1 MENVATAGSKWK
13 RRSGRSCVSPEALAS
28 QGRGSRSGSAARR
41 LPFWTGPLLAFA
53 LVTSPLAHGQEDQP
67 QARDAYRFGV
77 FPYLPTLTI
86 DRIFGPMA
94 ASFAVELGK
103 PVDLRTKP
111 TFEQFAT
118 EIERQSYEILF
129 VHPFFYVEAA
139 DRHNYLPVARLNE
152 PMVAVIVVDATQP
165 WRGLPDLAGKVLAL
179 PPALAAVSE
188 LTKAALIEVGLQPEV
203 DVALRHYRTKMSCLQ
218 AVVLGSADACA
229 VPMFVLEQID
239 AVARLKLRPLAETR
253 SVRHFVL
260 AAHASVP
267 ESVRARLQAHV
278 LSWPDTPQGRQV
290 LAAGSWSGFVA
301 ADDRDY
307 DEVRALA
314 RLAQK

>member
-1 MENVATAGSKWK
+1 VATAGLRWR
-13 RRSGRSCVSPEALAS
+13 RRSGRSSASPEALAARGEGS
-28 QGRGSRSGSAARR
+28 QAGRAPCRWFYS
-41 LPFWTGPLLAFA
+41 LGPVLAILLLASLPVRA
-53 LVTSPLAHGQEDQP
+53 SEDQP
-67 QARDAYRFGV
+67 QARDAYQFGV
-77 FPYLPTLTI
+77 FPYVPTLTI

-94 ASFAVELGK
+94 GSFAVALGR
-103 PVDLRTKP
+103 PVDLRTKQA
-111 TFEQFAT
+111 FEQFAE

-139 DRHNYLPVARLNE
+139 DRYNYLPVARLDE
-152 PMVAVIVVDATQP
+152 PMVAVIMVDASRP
-165 WRGLPDLAGKVLAL
+165 WRDLPDLAGKILAL

-203 DVALRHYRTKMSCLQ
+203 DVALRHYRTKVSCLQ
-218 AVVLGSADACA
+218 AVVIGSADACA
-229 VPMFVLEQID
+229 VPTFVLKQID
-239 AVARLKLRPLAETR
+239 SIAALKLRPLAETR

-267 ESVRARLQAHV
+267 EGERSRLRRHV
-278 LSWPDTPQGRQV
+278 LSWPNTPQGRRV

-314 RLAQK
+314 RLAQE

>member
-1 MENVATAGSKWK
+1 MG
-13 RRSGRSCVSPEALAS
+13 PFLAL
-28 QGRGSRSGSAARR
+28 
-41 LPFWTGPLLAFA
+41 LL
-53 LVTSPLAHGQEDQP
+53 LTSPPARALDDQP
-67 QARDAYRFGV
+67 QARDAYQFGV
-77 FPYLPTLTI
+77 FPYVPTLTI

-94 ASFAVELGK
+94 GSFAVELGR

-111 TFEQFAT
+111 TFEQFAE

-139 DRHNYLPVARLNE
+139 DRYNYLPIARLDE
-152 PMVAVIVVDATQP
+152 PMVAVIMVDASRP
-165 WRGLPDLAGKVLAL
+165 WRGLPDLAGKILAL

-188 LTKAALIEVGLQPEV
+188 LTRAALIEVGLRPEV
-203 DVALRHYRTKMSCLQ
+203 DVALRHYRTKVSCLQ
-218 AVVLGSADACA
+218 AVVIGSADACA
-229 VPMFVLEQID
+229 VPTFVLKQID
-239 AVARLKLRPLAETR
+239 SIAALKLRPLAETR

-260 AAHASVP
+260 AAHANVP
-267 ESVRARLQAHV
+267 EGERSRLQRHV
-278 LSWPDTPQGRQV
+278 LSWPNTPQGRRV

-314 RLAQK
+314 RLAQE